1 MAKKA
6 YVVWEGKKPGVY
18 HTWSETKAQTDGF
31 PGAKFKGFDSL
42 EAANAAFGGGKFSSG
57 SKSKFS
63 APGKNP
69 VLGSRPTGTY
79 LTVDAAYSHST
90 LICEWRGVLVT
101 GDRQT
106 EVFRSAQYQGGSA
119 NVGEFLGIIQGL
131 QYLREQGLAMPLYSD
146 SYNAQVWVKRKAHKS
161 SAKRSAELTKLLDEG
176 IRYLTE
182 TPNKGPGVYVNI
194 VDWKTSEWGEIPADF
209 GRK

>member
-1 MAKKA
+1 MEKKLL
-6 YVVWEGKKPGVY
+6 EEKSNKFI
-18 HTWSETKAQTDGF
+18 ETKQINNTDLLLF
-31 PGAKFKGFDSL
+31 MDLFNS
-42 EAANAAFGGGKFSSG
+42 
-57 SKSKFS
+57 
-63 APGKNP
+63 
-69 VLGSRPTGTY
+69 
-79 LTVDAAYSHST
+79 
-90 LICEWRGVLVT
+90 I
-101 GDRQT
+101 
-106 EVFRSAQYQGGSA
+106 
-119 NVGEFLGIIQGL
+119 FLGIIQGL